1 MTLPPPTPHSSP
13 ESAVSG
19 PGPDGST
26 RASMPLRV
34 GKPPGKRSRP
44 WTGGISAG
52 RVWGI
57 EVRLDYSWFVLFF
70 VILGSLAGALFP
82 AYAPEVSRLGHLGM
96 GLLGAIL
103 FFFSLLL
110 HELAHAVTARARGIE
125 VEGITLFIFGGMA
138 KTKREAETPGDEF
151 VIAGMGPLASLLL
164 AAGFYAIAGLGPSLG
179 LGVFITVTSE
189 TIGYLNLLL
198 AVFNLLPGFPLDG
211 GRLLRA
217 VLWRIT
223 GSLRRATSMA
233 AGAGRILGGGVIF
246 LGLWA
251 LLSAGAFVA
260 GLWMIF
266 IGWFL
271 IQTAGSAMQHVLLQ
285 ELLSPLTA
293 REAMS
298 ANPETVDPDL
308 PVDRLIAERFLRRPY
323 NAFPVVQDDIVIGL
337 VTLNTLRKLP
347 REAWPTTRTADV
359 MIPLSSIL
367 LVDPDLPMTQ
377 VLERMRDA
385 ESRRAL
391 VARDWVLLGIISTSD
406 IARWLDRVAL
416 LDRKDAANPL
426 HPAPTPSSE
435 RP

>member
-1 MTLPPPTPHSSP
+1 MKALPSDSDPAREASVPSKVPV
-13 ESAVSG
+13 A
-19 PGPDGST
+19 
-26 RASMPLRV
+26 RARRHRP
-34 GKPPGKRSRP
+34 RP
-44 WTGGISAG
+44 WTGGISVG
-52 RVWGI
+52 RVFGI
-57 EVRLDYSWFVLFF
+57 DVRLDYSWFVLFF
-70 VILGSLAGALFP
+70 VIVGSLAGALFP

-96 GLLGAIL
+96 GLLGALL

-138 KTKREAETPGDEF
+138 RTRTEARTPADEF
-151 VIAGMGPLASLLL
+151 LVAGMGPLASLLL
-164 AAGFYAIAGLGPSLG
+164 AAFFYGVAGWGPALG
-179 LGVFITVTSE
+179 LGVFLTVTSE

-217 VLWRIT
+217 VLWQIT
-223 GSLRRATSMA
+223 GSLRRATSLA
-233 AGAGRILGGGVIF
+233 AGAGRVLGGGVIL
-246 LGLWA
+246 LGFWA

-293 REAMS
+293 REAMT

-308 PVDRLIAERFLRRPY
+308 PVDRLISERFLRRPY
-323 NAFPVVQDDIVIGL
+323 NAFPVVQDDVVIGL
-337 VTLNTLRKLP
+337 VTLNGLRKVA
-347 REAWPTTRTADV
+347 REHWAETRTAEV
-359 MIPLSSIL
+359 MIPLSDTL

-377 VLERMRDA
+377 VLEQMRDS
-385 ESRRAL
+385 EHRRVL
-391 VARDWVLLGIISTSD
+391 VARDWALLGIISSSD
-406 IARWLDRVAL
+406 IARWLDRVNL
-416 LDRKDAANPL
+416 LDRHDAKP
-426 HPAPTPSSE
+426 PRRE
-435 RP
+435 QR